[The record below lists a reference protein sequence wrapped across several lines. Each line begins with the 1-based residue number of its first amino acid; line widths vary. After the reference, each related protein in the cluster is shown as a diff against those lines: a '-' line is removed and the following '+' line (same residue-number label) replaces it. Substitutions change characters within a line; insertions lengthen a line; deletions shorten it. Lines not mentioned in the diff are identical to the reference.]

1 MDFME
6 LQAMLE
12 TPELMGRGKPCAV
25 IMGAMAAMNTVH
37 SLPFPVYDNS
47 SEESPLERCTTLL
60 GLPVYVPER
69 HPHAAFAVTKGEL
82 EQTLQR
88 VGPLLKRGDTIDVQQ
103 SDDNPVREP
112 T

>member
-12 TPELMGRGKPCAV
+12 TPELTGRGKPCAV
-25 IMGAMAAMNTVH
+25 ILGAVAAMNILHEV
-37 SLPFPVYDNS
+37 PFAVYEDNPK
-47 SEESPLERCTTLL
+47 ESPLKRCMTLL

-69 HPHAAFAVTKGEL
+69 HPHAAFAVTQGEL

-88 VGPLLKRGDTIDVQQ
+88 VGPLLKRGDTIDVQH